1 MGYVKSTYCETLQIK
16 AVCKEVRCHLLWNL
30 HCPPAPSPPG
40 LPAPSPVGEWGLG
53 REREGAQRGWDM
65 VGTSR
70 PRQGSVMPRA

>member
-40 LPAPSPVGEWGLG
+40 LPALWGSGVWGG
-53 REREGAQRGWDM
+53 RGRGPRGA
-65 VGTSR
+65 GTWWEQAA
-70 PRQGSVMPRA
+70 PGRQGSVMPRA